1 MKGNKS
7 LVVYINKLSDINKIS
22 DDTKYININITDYDY
37 DIITYFLKNG
47 QNYLYSE
54 IIDNIPGYIYVNYE
68 EFIKAES
75 TIDMIYAN
83 MPENLTKL
91 EQARYIYISI
101 GKLVSFDLN
110 FSMSKTEFYNINLI
124 NNATNI
130 WGSLSAGRVNDI
142 SASKIYYYLC
152 RRLDIDATFVIDKY
166 TNDSLN
172 KLIIDNQVLY
182 VDIYKDIPYIQSQM
196 QTIAFSTYNDDLD
209 IDRKAKYIKKQ
220 YNNYYLD
227 KNLRNINFDSDDCI
241 KEILLKTEKIF
252 NIEGIKPM
260 ELSIIYEHIFLKYCP
275 NYDVKIN
282 NFYLNNKNKN
292 HFIMISHNNLH
303 YSYNYKEKQFIKI
316 NELEIINNLKNGK
329 ICLYKNELI
338 PNINY

>member
-22 DDTKYININITDYDY
+22 DETKYININITNYDY
-37 DIITYFLKNG
+37 DIISYFIKNG

-54 IIDNIPGYIYVNYE
+54 IIDGIPGYIYVNYE

-83 MPENLTKL
+83 MPENLNKL
-91 EQARYIYISI
+91 EKARYIYISI

-110 FSMSKTEFYNINLI
+110 FSIFKTEFYNINLI

-130 WGSLSAGRVNDI
+130 WGSISSGRVNDI

-152 RRLDIDATFVIDKY
+152 RRLDIDATFVVDKY

-172 KLIIDNQVLY
+172 KLTIDNQVLY

-196 QTIAFSTYNDDLD
+196 KTISFSTYNDDLKMD
-209 IDRKAKYIKKQ
+209 KKTKYIKNN
-220 YNNYYLD
+220 YNDYYLD
-227 KNLRNINFDSDDCI
+227 NNLRNINFDNDDCI
-241 KEILLKTEKIF
+241 KDILVKTEKIL
-252 NIEGIKPM
+252 NIAKIKPV
-260 ELSIIYEHIFLKYCP
+260 ELSIIYESIFSKYCP
-275 NYDVKIN
+275 NYEIKIN
-282 NFYLNNKNKN
+282 NFYLNNKHKN
-292 HFIMISHNNLH
+292 HFIMISHNNFH
-303 YSYNYKEKQFIKI
+303 YSYNYKEQKFLRI
-316 NELEIINNLKNGK
+316 NELDILNNLKTGK
-329 ICLYKNELI
+329 ICLYKDELI